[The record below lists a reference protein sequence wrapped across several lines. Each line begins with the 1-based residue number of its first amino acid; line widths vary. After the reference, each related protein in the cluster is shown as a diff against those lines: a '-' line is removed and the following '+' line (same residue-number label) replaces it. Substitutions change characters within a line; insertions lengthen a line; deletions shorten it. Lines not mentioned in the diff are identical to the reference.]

1 MSKTNNRNRGK
12 ASLGVT
18 PQGYAEDE
26 RAHDPKSQLEN
37 KAKKDNTRR

>member
-1 MSKTNNRNRGK
+1 MTKKNNKNRGK

-26 RAHDPKSQLEN
+26 RAHDPKTKLEN
-37 KAKKDNTRR
+37 AAKKDNTRI